1 MAVSFRKNIAQKV
14 SSVDAPE
21 IFNWS
26 KWIRTPVVK
35 QHTVEAF
42 KKTKLIDVAHLNV
55 WIDFPLFSQ
64 LEFQFEKQKL
74 AKKLKKLQ
82 IAEPKTS
89 FLFFNIVSPR
99 VKKIDTG
106 YSARI
111 DIIKPYFGL
120 RKPEMGFKHSETAW
134 IKNLIINQVDFFT
147 PSAEIF
153 FSHSE
158 TEWIKNLI
166 INSIDVTVPV
176 AEIKFSHS
184 ETEWIKNLEINTHD
198 FSISAPETK
207 DALGYLVE
215 NFAELLPEEQNKFVP
230 DIKKIELSQSEIT
243 TESYIEKEEVPE
255 GMEVEFKLTGIPT
268 GTIQIQDKDTNDEA
282 VIEDVV
288 FNFKPTELLPVDV
301 GVTSNIEEITDY
313 YFTPTEIKDCIS
325 ELVPQIFDIDIL
337 SAAKFAGPES
347 VNENIIQYSDF
358 LNISSD
364 IISYVLNPP
373 VSINIVGGFTLQDT
387 LIVSRIAEVFDQTV
401 TKPYFT
407 QPEIPEINF
416 EDISGI
422 FEEPATSTVK
432 LPVFKNTVLT
442 DKKFLLKTPQVKT
455 GSIKLV
461 KLDEPVQPEKLTT
474 KEKPAKAEV
483 VIPKEKQVKPEVI
496 IAKEKTVKPE
506 VIIPVAKKAEP
517 ENIQPVKQAATAK
530 TAPPEK
536 QVPVEK
542 TVKKEPVILTYKPNI
557 ETRRDFWVGLDDEQK
572 QEYETAL
579 SKELHQI
586 EELVQSGNI
595 FRFQSK
601 VFILLHSLKQICNFA
616 PTKAESPKSEFLL
629 SQIDK
634 IAKENKKAVV
644 FSQYDKHGTQKLE
657 QIFKKNKIKYYTFLS
672 TSTTSEIERNL
683 SGFRAE
689 KNFSVLLASSKAATH
704 RKYFGDLNYIIHF
717 DQWWLPTTQW
727 VIEDRA
733 YNLDDKNFRPNQRIN
748 ILSYYSKVLIEKR
761 IFDKMKSDY
770 LNMKPVFETVS
781 SEIINRMITDEDWM
795 NILGIEKKE
804 RQVLRV
810 DSEEEKDDKDNKKEV
825 KTEVL
830 PKEDPILAIMKR
842 LKTMNSNEIGG
853 KISELFAR
861 LNFKDVKYEN
871 HSTDSATVKASAQ
884 IKEKKIII
892 AGKCFL
898 NENIDGKDLQAFI
911 DLAGK
916 ENVTK
921 VFLLVLGKLTTPID
935 TEASGDSVILLTL
948 EKIALL
954 LHRMD
959 LM

>member
-1 MAVSFRKNIAQKV
+1 
-14 SSVDAPE
+14 
-21 IFNWS
+21 
-26 KWIRTPVVK
+26 
-35 QHTVEAF
+35 
-42 KKTKLIDVAHLNV
+42 
-55 WIDFPLFSQ
+55 
-64 LEFQFEKQKL
+64 
-74 AKKLKKLQ
+74 
-82 IAEPKTS
+82 
-89 FLFFNIVSPR
+89 
-99 VKKIDTG
+99 
-106 YSARI
+106 
-111 DIIKPYFGL
+111 
-120 RKPEMGFKHSETAW
+120 
-134 IKNLIINQVDFFT
+134 
-147 PSAEIF
+147 
-153 FSHSE
+153 
-158 TEWIKNLI
+158 
-166 INSIDVTVPV
+166 
-176 AEIKFSHS
+176 
-184 ETEWIKNLEINTHD
+184 
-198 FSISAPETK
+198 
-207 DALGYLVE
+207 
-215 NFAELLPEEQNKFVP
+215 
-230 DIKKIELSQSEIT
+230 
-243 TESYIEKEEVPE
+243 
-255 GMEVEFKLTGIPT
+255 MEVEFKLIGITP
-268 GTIQIQDKDTNDEA
+268 GIIQIQDKDTNDEA
-282 VIEDVV
+282 VIEDVL

-358 LNISSD
+358 LGFSSD
-364 IISYVLNPP
+364 IISYELNPP
-373 VSINIVGGFTLQDT
+373 VNINNVGGLALKDSM
-387 LIVSRIAEVFDQTV
+387 IVSRNAEVFELTITQT
-401 TKPYFT
+401 YFSS
-407 QPEIPEINF
+407 PAHPEINV
-416 EDISGI
+416 EDLSSI
-422 FEEPATSTVK
+422 FDSVETSVIK
-432 LPVFKNTVLT
+432 LPKFKNPVLS
-442 DKKFLLKTPQVKT
+442 DKKFILKTPHVKS
-455 GSIKLV
+455 GNIKLV
-461 KLDEPVQPEKLTT
+461 KYEEPVQPEKATIN
-474 KEKPAKAEV
+474 EKPEV

-496 IAKEKTVKPE
+496 TPKEKPVKPE

-517 ENIQPVKQAATAK
+517 ENIRPVKQAASAK
-530 TAPPEK
+530 TAPPTEK
-536 QVPVEK
+536 PVPVEK
-542 TVKKEPVILTYKPNI
+542 TVKKEPVILTYRPNI

-804 RQVLRV
+804 KKVLRV
-810 DSEEEKDDKDNKKEV
+810 DSEDEKDEKKEV
-825 KTEVL
+825 KTEAL

-842 LKTMNSNEIGG
+842 LKAMNSNEIGG
-853 KISELFAR
+853 KISELFNR

-871 HSTDSATVKASAQ
+871 HSTDSAVIKASAQ

-898 NENIDGKDLQAFI
+898 NENVESKDLQAFI

-935 TEASGDSVILLTL
+935 TEASSDSVILLTL
-948 EKIALL
+948 DKIALL